1 MTSLR
6 QTCKLFGRARQRG
19 QAMVEFAIIAL
30 LLILLIAGGVE
41 LGIAAFNSNRTAE
54 GAKAATNEWMQH
66 ISRENVECIQISID
80 PDNPVPDKGC
90 STPDVNYF
98 RSFKLTSSTGLGDHG
113 LGDHDTLS
121 NFARPSCL
129 PVNITDGLPDYADGF
144 PEDGNVYLYNPLP
157 IDITECFGND
167 ELEPSRSRVSVLLTG
182 HSAAFENDPEYYPGL
197 PKIHQAIY
205 SQYETVCLSP
215 DGYISC
221 SSDEY
226 LDNIGLPGYSKLLK
240 LPGWLD
246 LEDDYAMS
254 MLPRIREQNVGGQT
268 KFVLDPDVSPNPKPT
283 FAIQC
288 RAINDPQNSNS
299 FEGCDSRVVPND
311 ICWHDNNTPTPTPL
325 ACDVRIEMRY
335 RYTFETFIG
344 MTMAEKGSSPMTPV
358 DTDAL
363 EYFDA
368 IEPGR
373 VGSDLQRGTY
383 VCKEPFGV
391 CKEDELELTG
401 APPKPFRD
409 FLGCYETS
417 AYPTGA
423 ASEKYLTSFNTI
435 SCN

>member
-66 ISRENVECIQISID
+66 ISREISRENVECIQISID
-80 PDNPVPDKGC
+80 PDNPVPYKDDC
-90 STPDVNYF
+90 NPPDEDYF
-98 RSFKLTSSTGLGDHG
+98 KSFKLTSGRGLGDHY
-113 LGDHDTLS
+113 DLS
-121 NFARPSCL
+121 AFARPACNTDGSY
-129 PVNITDGLPDYADGF
+129 NDGLPNDTDF
-144 PEDGNVYLYNPLP
+144 FFLYNPLP
-157 IDITECFGND
+157 IDITDCSGND
-167 ELEPSRSRVSVLLTG
+167 SLETSRSRVSVLLTG

-254 MLPRIREQNVGGQT
+254 MLPRISEQDVGGQT

-288 RAINDPQNSNS
+288 RAINVPQNSNS
-299 FEGCDSRVVPND
+299 FEDCDSPVVPKD
-311 ICWHDNNTPTPTPL
+311 ICWQVNNTPTPL

-383 VCKEPFGV
+383 VCEEPFGV

-417 AYPTGA
+417 AYPYPTDA
-423 ASEKYLTSFNTI
+423 ESEKYLISFNTI

>member
-1 MTSLR
+1 VTSLR

-54 GAKAATNEWMQH
+54 GTKAAANQWMQH
-66 ISRENVECIQISID
+66 LGSGAVYQALGSSG
-80 PDNPVPDKGC
+80 VYGF
-90 STPDVNYF
+90 V
-98 RSFKLTSSTGLGDHG
+98 LTSASGRGLGDHY
-113 LGDHDTLS
+113 DLS
-121 NFARPSCL
+121 AFARPSC
-129 PVNITDGLPDYADGF
+129 NTDDSYNDGLPADGQ
-144 PEDGNVYLYNPLP
+144 VYLYNPLP
-157 IDITECFGND
+157 IDITDCDGND
-167 ELEPSRSRVSVLLTG
+167 SLETSRSRVSVLLTG

-254 MLPRIREQNVGGQT
+254 MLPRIREQDVGGQT

-288 RAINDPQNSNS
+288 RAIRAINDPQNSNS
-299 FEGCDSRVVPND
+299 FEGCDSPVVPND
-311 ICWHDNNTPTPTPL
+311 ICWHANNTPL

-417 AYPTGA
+417 AYQTVVAG
-423 ASEKYLTSFNTI
+423 EKYLTSFNTI